1 VAVSHADAAEP
12 VTQRAVYRYCCFA
25 CDTDAP
31 LYPLVQHIDQM
42 PWQHDPKAI
51 VHEHIIALIV
61 VKGCTGNPGFLV
73 DQSRLLSGL
82 IIDVQQ

>member
-1 VAVSHADAAEP
+1 
-12 VTQRAVYRYCCFA
+12 
-25 CDTDAP
+25 
-31 LYPLVQHIDQM
+31 M